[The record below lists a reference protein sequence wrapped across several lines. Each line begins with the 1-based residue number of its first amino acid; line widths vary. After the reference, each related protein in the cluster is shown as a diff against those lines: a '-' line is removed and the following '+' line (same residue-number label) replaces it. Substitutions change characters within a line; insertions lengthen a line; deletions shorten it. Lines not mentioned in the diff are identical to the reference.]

1 MYSVLPAFVA
11 ALFLGY
17 GLYVVAEKGF
27 TPVSTSFFVLC
38 ITTFFWQA
46 TWSVLFQV
54 NDPDLARAL
63 IKFGYLL
70 ILFLPT
76 TLYQFLAEISQRHT
90 ERRWVWASYAAAAI
104 LGVFDIG
111 TDLFV
116 DGFYTYYWGYYP
128 KAGLLHPLHVIQ
140 TVIVVNRGLYI
151 TLRQQKVVPDDQR
164 IRLRLCVAS
173 LFIYFFAAVDYLCN
187 YGMEF
192 YPPGVIFVAISL
204 GLIVVAVTR
213 YSLMSPMAVIATAAH
228 EMRTPLASIR
238 MQADT
243 LSELLP
249 GILKGYQL
257 ARAHG
262 LSDNS
267 HESSADRLLAHTRGI
282 SQQVARLNVVLD
294 MMLASSRMERIR
306 QRSVRA
312 PFDAGLRHRSGGKL
326 SVPGRGARPRQR
338 RCSGRL

>member
-1 MYSVLPAFVA
+1 MYSVLPAAVA

-27 TPVSTSFFVLC
+27 NSVSTSFFVLC

-46 TWSVLFQV
+46 TWAVLFQV
-54 NDPDLARAL
+54 QDPDLARSL

-76 TLYQFLAEISQRHT
+76 SLYQFLAEISQRHT
-90 ERRWVWASYAAAAI
+90 ERRWVLASYAVAAI

-116 DGFYTYYWGYYP
+116 DGFYSYDFGYYP
-128 KAGLLHPLHVIQ
+128 KAGLLHPLHVLQ

-164 IRLRLCVAS
+164 IRLRLCVVS
-173 LFIYFFAAVDYLCN
+173 LLIYFFAAVDYLCN
-187 YGMEF
+187 YGIEF

-204 GLIVVAVTR
+204 GLIVLAVTR

-249 GILKGYQL
+249 EILKGYQL

-262 LSDNS
+262 LLGNS

-282 SQQVARLNVVLD
+282 SQQVA
-294 MMLASSRMERIR
+294 
-306 QRSVRA
+306 
-312 PFDAGLRHRSGGKL
+312 
-326 SVPGRGARPRQR
+326 
-338 RCSGRL
+338 